1 MKAEVA
7 VLGVPSLIVFMLSGR
22 KAASEE
28 DVPCVCVQC
37 TVCPVSECSVQSV
50 LCLSAVYSLPCV

>member
-7 VLGVPSLIVFMLSGR
+7 VLSVASLLVFMLSGR

-37 TVCPVSECSVQSV
+37 TVCPVYSV
-50 LCLSAVYSLPCV
+50 